1 MSTFWTYSPN
11 EAVKSAHTIPHV
23 YSNGQMNSNPVFSA
37 DTSQFT
43 ASAIQGST
51 GYFPSLFTV
60 PFILLALGLI
70 SIFFMDLC
78 FLLRCCCRCLK
89 CGPTEDMINTDPL
102 KVVKKRK
109 FIWYWFL
116 FWVAIVILADHALF
130 FGNADL
136 DKAID
141 SGASAMGKL
150 AGMFG
155 DIKNYMSTQGDAWS
169 AYKTLATNSHHNA
182 ASGSLAEGACA
193 ALMTASDAGGTASTT
208 ISGLVGT
215 LPDTINKVCTS
226 TFVACF
232 QFNLVIISILTL
244 SFTTSPLF
252 SLKPHSTRAT
262 SELTPRTTRLES
274 FGCFM
279 L

>member
-1 MSTFWTYSPN
+1 MATFWTYSPN
-11 EAVKSAHTIPHV
+11 EAVKSAHKIPHV

-37 DTSQFT
+37 DTSQF
-43 ASAIQGST
+43 SSGAIQGST

-155 DIKNYMSTQGDAWS
+155 DIKNYMSTQGDAWT
-169 AYKTLATNSHHNA
+169 AYKTLATTAKNAA
-182 ASGSLAEGACA
+182 ASGSVAESACKT
-193 ALMTASDAGGTASTT
+193 LSDAAGLGASASTT

-215 LPDTINKVCTS
+215 LPDTINKVRSS
-226 TFVACF
+226 TLVVCF
-232 QFNLVIISILTL
+232 
-244 SFTTSPLF
+244 
-252 SLKPHSTRAT
+252 
-262 SELTPRTTRLES
+262 
-274 FGCFM
+274 
-279 L
+279 